1 MGGYCLNWTPWR
13 VWAHPCKACK
23 AITDAGMTEMNLD
36 NKLKEALEFADRQ
49 RTECQR
55 LTVDM
60 AEMSRRL
67 LQVESELASTRAE
80 LSKARAILD
89 EQESVDIKLAE
100 FNRML
105 SKVED
110 MKRSYE
116 KRIST
121 LEARLRDA
129 RARLAKEDNY
139 DLFES
144 IDMKKGL
151 NAVNPEERHGASVT
165 RKAKEKAILLENS
178 NRDAGSP
185 RKEAQP
191 EKRAPGLPEEFPKP
205 ATPDDWLLT
214 LPDSL

>member
-1 MGGYCLNWTPWR
+1 
-13 VWAHPCKACK
+13 
-23 AITDAGMTEMNLD
+23 
-36 NKLKEALEFADRQ
+36 
-49 RTECQR
+49 
-55 LTVDM
+55 
-60 AEMSRRL
+60 
-67 LQVESELASTRAE
+67 
-80 LSKARAILD
+80 
-89 EQESVDIKLAE
+89 
-100 FNRML
+100 ML

-129 RARLAKEDNY
+129 RARLGKEDNY

-151 NAVNPEERHGASVT
+151 NAVN
-165 RKAKEKAILLENS
+165 RKKSMAPVSPVKRKREAILLENS
-178 NRDAGSP
+178 SRDVGSP

-205 ATPDDWLLT
+205 AT
-214 LPDSL
+214 

>member
-1 MGGYCLNWTPWR
+1 
-13 VWAHPCKACK
+13 
-23 AITDAGMTEMNLD
+23 
-36 NKLKEALEFADRQ
+36 
-49 RTECQR
+49 
-55 LTVDM
+55 
-60 AEMSRRL
+60 
-67 LQVESELASTRAE
+67 
-80 LSKARAILD
+80 
-89 EQESVDIKLAE
+89 
-100 FNRML
+100 
-105 SKVED
+105 

-129 RARLAKEDNY
+129 RARLGKEDNY

-178 NRDAGSP
+178 SRDAGSP

>member
-129 RARLAKEDNY
+129 RARLGKEDNY

-151 NAVNPEERHGASVT
+151 NAVNP
-165 RKAKEKAILLENS
+165 
-178 NRDAGSP
+178 
-185 RKEAQP
+185 
-191 EKRAPGLPEEFPKP
+191 
-205 ATPDDWLLT
+205 
-214 LPDSL
+214 